1 MRLIVDANIVLSAIL
16 GRRGKVGRAI
26 QAGLDL
32 VIPEP
37 QLEEAAR
44 VLDRKLG
51 IGATLA
57 REQVGMTLVG
67 VDVIGVASF
76 ESARDAALARLGPRG
91 KPDWPVL
98 AAALVLD
105 ADIWSDD
112 RDFFGVGVAV
122 WWRDTIHIAIAQAAA
137 A

>member
-67 VDVIGVASF
+67 VDVINVASL

>member
-1 MRLIVDANIVLSAIL
+1 MRLIIDANIVLAAIF
-16 GRRGKVGRAI
+16 GRRGRVNHAI

-37 QLEEAAR
+37 QFEEAAR

-51 IGATLA
+51 MGVAPA
-57 REQVGMTLVG
+57 REQVGTALVG
-67 VDVIGVASF
+67 VDVIGLASL

-122 WWRDTIHIAIAQAAA
+122 WWRDTIHIAIAQAVAA
-137 A
+137 